1 MFKIVN
7 KRVLNPSVVLMDIQ
21 APFIAK
27 KAKAGQFIIFR
38 IDEQGER
45 VPLTIADYDREN
57 GTITIIFQIV
67 GKSTE
72 RLAALNEG
80 DYLLDVAGP
89 LGIPTHIDENAK
101 KVCVIG
107 GGVGCAIA
115 YPQAKELF
123 EKGVEVDVIAGFR
136 SRDIV
141 ILEEEFS
148 KKCK

>member
-72 RLAALNEG
+72 RLAALN
-80 DYLLDVAGP
+80 
-89 LGIPTHIDENAK
+89 K
-101 KVCVIG
+101 
-107 GGVGCAIA
+107 GCT
-115 YPQAKELF
+115 P
-123 EKGVEVDVIAGFR
+123 
-136 SRDIV
+136 
-141 ILEEEFS
+141 
-148 KKCK
+148 